1 MHLYFLYIYLF
12 LKEINAVKKGQ
23 DHETLFNRNRMFYS
37 LLFLV
42 SENSMYDIISTQK
55 TEQTILVFVKKILE
69 YIIIEI

>member
-1 MHLYFLYIYLF
+1 MRS
-12 LKEINAVKKGQ
+12 KKGQ